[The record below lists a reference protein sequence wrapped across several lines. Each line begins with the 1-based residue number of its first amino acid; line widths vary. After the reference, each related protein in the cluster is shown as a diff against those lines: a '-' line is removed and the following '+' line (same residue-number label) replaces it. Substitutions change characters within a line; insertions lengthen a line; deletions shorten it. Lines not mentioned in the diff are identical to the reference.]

1 MRAVRCDVCGAKA
14 MIAAGKCPGC
24 GHLFG
29 LRDGF
34 GELPPLAY
42 CSSCDSYYP
51 ESVGSCRWCGTKPA
65 RPPIGPRVWYA
76 AGVALA
82 VLMAVLWVLRN
93 GAARSGVTRDAAP
106 PRSVATQAA
115 PTPSASSPLDS
126 DTTITHVL
134 SEASDSLPSIVAV
147 DSVRR
152 DTSMAE
158 IPVRPVVAP
167 ESAKKRVAVVPS
179 TTRETK
185 RWVRSHARHWVVVRT
200 GPSRDSRIVASIG
213 PNSRVELGETR
224 GAWRRIRTK
233 GLTGWVEP
241 RSSFELVAAR

>member
-76 AGVALA
+76 AGVVLA

-93 GAARSGVTRDAAP
+93 GAARAGARPGPVAVQSAP
-106 PRSVATQAA
+106 RPASV
-115 PTPSASSPLDS
+115 SLDS
-126 DTTITHVL
+126 DTTVTPAL
-134 SEASDSLPSIVAV
+134 ASASDSLPPQIVV
-147 DSVRR
+147 DSSGR
-152 DTSMAE
+152 DSSVTD
-158 IPVRPVVAP
+158 IPPRAAVAP
-167 ESAKKRVAVVPS
+167 EGAKKRVAVVPP

-185 RWVRSHARHWVVVRT
+185 RWVRSHARHWVVVRA

-213 PNSRVELGETR
+213 PNSRVELGESR
-224 GAWRRIRTK
+224 GSWRRIRTK

-241 RSSFELVAAR
+241 RSSFELVASR

>member
-51 ESVGSCRWCGTKPA
+51 ESLGSCRWCGTKPA
-65 RPPIGPRVWYA
+65 RPPIGPRVWYG

-82 VLMAVLWVLRN
+82 VLMGVLWVLRN
-93 GAARSGVTRDAAP
+93 GAARNVAP
-106 PRSVATQAA
+106 PRPVAVQPA
-115 PTPSASSPLDS
+115 PPPSASSPLDS
-126 DTTITHVL
+126 DTTITRAL
-134 SEASDSLPSIVAV
+134 AETSDSLPPPIAVV

-152 DTSMAE
+152 DSSVTENSTK
-158 IPVRPVVAP
+158 PVIATESPKKSVVTAG
-167 ESAKKRVAVVPS
+167 SA
-179 TTRETK
+179 TRQAK
-185 RWVRSHARHWVVVRT
+185 RWVRSHARHWVVVRA
-200 GPSRDSRIVASIG
+200 GPSRDSRIVAWIG
-213 PNSRVELGETR
+213 PSSRVELGESR
-224 GAWRRIRTK
+224 GSWRRIRTK